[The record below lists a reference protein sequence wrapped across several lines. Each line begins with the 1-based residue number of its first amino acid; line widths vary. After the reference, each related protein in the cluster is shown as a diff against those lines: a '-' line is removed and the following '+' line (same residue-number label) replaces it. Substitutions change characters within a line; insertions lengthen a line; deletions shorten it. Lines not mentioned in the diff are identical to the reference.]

1 MKMEFESRSD
11 HHNIIQKNAYWKSQT
26 SIMVALTVNII
37 ALTDIGQA
45 AALTVYSLLQKPQS
59 HLGQPWQLIFWRSLS
74 NHYYQL

>member
-59 HLGQPWQLIFWRSLS
+59 HLGQPWQLIFLAISK
-74 NHYYQL
+74 

>member
-45 AALTVYSLLQKPQS
+45 AATVSCKNLRAIWVSLGSLF
-59 HLGQPWQLIFWRSLS
+59 FWRSLS
-74 NHYYQL
+74 NHY